1 MTEIHF
7 TTSGRVDKR
16 PGARA
21 PGTRRPPDANAE
33 HLVERAE
40 QSPPPPPMLGELTGT
55 KLQSSPRI
63 GGWGVNSTILNT
75 LAALAFCA
83 SLLCASGSTVL
94 AESAKAVSSRSHKA
108 TAKTPAAVP
117 AASVWRPLLGPRHV
131 ALPPA
136 DPKAG
141 IVNPVDRLL
150 SPYYVAHK
158 VPPALPVDDRAFARR
173 VTLDLIGTL
182 PPERELREFVADKAP
197 DKRRQLVI
205 RLLKDDA
212 RYAEHWLSFWNDMLR
227 NDYIGTGYIDGG
239 RAQITDWLYAALET
253 NMPYNRFVAELVDP
267 KPESA
272 GFTKGIVWRGV
283 VNASQTPEMQAAQNI
298 SQVFLGINLKCASCH
313 NSFISSWKLADAYG
327 MAGIYVGK
335 PLEMVRCDKPT
346 GQTAPVKFLFPE
358 LGGIDSSA
366 PAPMQRAQLAALLTN
381 PADGRLSRVL
391 VNRIW
396 TKLMGRGLVEPND
409 DMDRKPWNPDLLDWL
424 ADDFARNGYNVRR
437 LMLQITTSQAYQR
450 PVMALKSERV
460 TNFVFAGPAVKRMS
474 AEQYADAVST
484 LTGYWRQPA
493 RQVRI
498 VNGEPRLASN
508 ARGVVQF
515 KSPVMK
521 SGSVDIDF
529 DCTGA
534 QVLMLLANDGGDGNS
549 FDWVDWAEA
558 RVLTPSGEVK
568 LSSLKPRA
576 ASTGFGQV
584 ETNRNVTK
592 KPIRLGDRTFTNGIG
607 VHANSVLTYDLPA
620 GVTRFRATAGPD
632 TGAIE
637 QTGSKTSVQL
647 CVVTGDLSLLQGRA
661 SLSTSDA
668 LMRAMDRPNREQVVT
683 QRATVATTL
692 QALELTNGQTLA
704 NMLSQGAERW
714 SHTARTPDNLVSEL
728 YQQALGRL
736 PSAAEKQAALSV
748 IGTPVNKEGMEDF
761 LWALVMLPE
770 FQLIY

>member
-1 MTEIHF
+1 MIEINIIKPMTALALWIALVCAPSH
-7 TTSGRVDKR
+7 T
-16 PGARA
+16 ARA
-21 PGTRRPPDANAE
+21 DNTAPTARAGNSRANA
-33 HLVERAE
+33 
-40 QSPPPPPMLGELTGT
+40 
-55 KLQSSPRI
+55 
-63 GGWGVNSTILNT
+63 
-75 LAALAFCA
+75 
-83 SLLCASGSTVL
+83 
-94 AESAKAVSSRSHKA
+94 
-108 TAKTPAAVP
+108 PAAAS

-141 IVNPVDRLL
+141 ITNPIDRLL
-150 SPYYVAHK
+150 AVYYASHK
-158 VPPALPVDDRAFARR
+158 VPPAAPLDDRTFARR
-173 VTLDLIGTL
+173 VTLDLIGIL
-182 PPERELREFVADKAP
+182 PPERELREFLADKAP
-197 DKRRQLVI
+197 DKRRQLVA
-205 RLLKDDA
+205 RLLKDNV

-253 NMPYNRFVAELVDP
+253 NMPYNRFVSELVDP

-272 GFTKGIVWRGV
+272 GFVKGIVWRGV

-313 NSFISSWKLADAYG
+313 NSFISSWKLSDAYG

-358 LGGIDSSA
+358 LGGIDSSV
-366 PAPMQRAQLAALLTN
+366 PAPVQRAQLAAILTN
-381 PADGRLSRVL
+381 PANGRLSRVL

-424 ADDFARNGYNVRR
+424 ADDFARNGYDIRR
-437 LMLQITTSQAYQR
+437 LMLRITTSQAYQR
-450 PVMALKSERV
+450 PVMSLKSERAP
-460 TNFVFAGPAVKRMS
+460 NFVFAGPAVKRMS

-493 RQVRI
+493 QQVRI
-498 VNGEPRLASN
+498 VNGEPQLASN
-508 ARGVVQF
+508 AQGVVQF

-534 QVLMLLANDGGDGNS
+534 KVLLLVVTDGGNGNS
-549 FDWVDWAEA
+549 FDWADWADA
-558 RVLTPSGEVK
+558 RVVTPTGEIKLT
-568 LSSLKPRA
+568 SLKPRA
-576 ASTGFGQV
+576 ATTGFGEV

-592 KPIRLGDRTFTNGIG
+592 KPIRLGGRTFANGIG
-607 VHANSVLTYDLPA
+607 VHANSVLAYALPE

-632 TGAIE
+632 TGATE
-637 QTGSKTSVQL
+637 QPGTMTSVQL
-647 CVVTGDLSLLQGRA
+647 CVITGDLSLLQARA
-661 SLSTSDA
+661 SLATSDA

-704 NMLSQGAERW
+704 NMLAQGAEKW
-714 SHTARTPDNLVSEL
+714 SHTARTPDNLVNGL

-736 PSAAEKQAALSV
+736 PSAMEKQADLAL
-748 IGTPVNKEGMEDF
+748 IGSPVKKEGMEDF

>member
-1 MTEIHF
+1 MTALALWIALVCAPSH
-7 TTSGRVDKR
+7 T
-16 PGARA
+16 ARA
-21 PGTRRPPDANAE
+21 DNTAPTARAGNSRANA
-33 HLVERAE
+33 
-40 QSPPPPPMLGELTGT
+40 
-55 KLQSSPRI
+55 
-63 GGWGVNSTILNT
+63 
-75 LAALAFCA
+75 
-83 SLLCASGSTVL
+83 
-94 AESAKAVSSRSHKA
+94 
-108 TAKTPAAVP
+108 PAAAS

-141 IVNPVDRLL
+141 ITNPIDRLL
-150 SPYYVAHK
+150 AVYYASHK
-158 VPPALPVDDRAFARR
+158 VPPAAPLDDRTFARR
-173 VTLDLIGTL
+173 VTLDLIGIL
-182 PPERELREFVADKAP
+182 PPERELREFLADKAP
-197 DKRRQLVI
+197 DKRRQLVA
-205 RLLKDDA
+205 RLLKDNV

-253 NMPYNRFVAELVDP
+253 NMPYNRFVSELVDP

-272 GFTKGIVWRGV
+272 GFVKGIVWRGV

-313 NSFISSWKLADAYG
+313 NSFISSWKLSDAYG

-358 LGGIDSSA
+358 LGGIDSSV
-366 PAPMQRAQLAALLTN
+366 PAPVQRAQLAAILTN
-381 PADGRLSRVL
+381 PANGRLSRVL

-424 ADDFARNGYNVRR
+424 ADDFARNGYDIRR
-437 LMLQITTSQAYQR
+437 LMLRITTSQAYQR
-450 PVMALKSERV
+450 PVMSLKSERAP
-460 TNFVFAGPAVKRMS
+460 NFVFAGPAVKRMS

-493 RQVRI
+493 QQVRI
-498 VNGEPRLASN
+498 VNGEPQLASN
-508 ARGVVQF
+508 AQGVVQF

-534 QVLMLLANDGGDGNS
+534 KVLLLVVTDGGNGNS
-549 FDWVDWAEA
+549 FDWADWADA
-558 RVLTPSGEVK
+558 RVVTPTGEIKLT
-568 LSSLKPRA
+568 SLKPRA
-576 ASTGFGQV
+576 ATTGFGEV

-592 KPIRLGDRTFTNGIG
+592 KPIRLGDRTFANGIG
-607 VHANSVLTYDLPA
+607 VHANSVLAYALPE

-632 TGAIE
+632 TGATE
-637 QTGSKTSVQL
+637 QPGTMTSVQL
-647 CVVTGDLSLLQGRA
+647 CVITGDLSLLQARA
-661 SLSTSDA
+661 SLATSDA

-704 NMLSQGAERW
+704 NMLAQGAEKW
-714 SHTARTPDNLVSEL
+714 SHTARTPDNLVNGL

-736 PSAAEKQAALSV
+736 PSAMEKQADLAL
-748 IGTPVNKEGMEDF
+748 IGSPVKKEGMEDF